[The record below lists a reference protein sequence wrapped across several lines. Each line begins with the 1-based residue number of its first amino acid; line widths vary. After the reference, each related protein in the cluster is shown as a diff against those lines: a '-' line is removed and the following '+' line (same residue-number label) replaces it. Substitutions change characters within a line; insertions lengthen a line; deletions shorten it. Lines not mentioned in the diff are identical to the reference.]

1 MKSQMLTLE
10 SLEKMVSI
18 HVFSALEEETVVVL
32 EDIADLIAE
41 LAIVIMI
48 TDATTSVISE
58 LNYCFQFL
66 KFLQILLFILDA
78 TKVVDMVIQPI
89 PIRDLVDTVIA
100 IVAVVLEA
108 VAVAMET
115 VTVSI
120 VEHAGAT
127 IGTAKDLVANV
138 PLEATEVVKNLLTLR
153 PQAIVM
159 PLILAMLE
167 KQLNYI
173 HTCENKLS
181 DNKYNTFNRK

>member
-1 MKSQMLTLE
+1 
-10 SLEKMVSI
+10 MVSI
-18 HVFSALEEETVVVL
+18 HVFSALEEEAVEEVL
-32 EDIADLIAE
+32 EVDIADLIAE

-48 TDATTSVISE
+48 TDATTSVI
-58 LNYCFQFL
+58 N
-66 KFLQILLFILDA
+66 A

-89 PIRDLVDTVIA
+89 PIRDLEGTVIA
-100 IVAVVLEA
+100 IVAVILEV

-127 IGTAKDLVANV
+127 IGPAKDLVANV
-138 PLEATEVVKNLLTLR
+138 LLQATEVVKNLPTLH

-173 HTCENKLS
+173 M
-181 DNKYNTFNRK
+181 